1 MNPELP
7 NFDRDGSNM
16 PFFLSRHLFV
26 LVAAASVGIV
36 AAVHHAGGPL
46 EIAVFA
52 LSATTLLLASVLE
65 RYFPYRAAWNRSTG
79 DAATDWASAATMV
92 AVLEPLLKLLGAL
105 AMVAVY
111 GHSGAEGS
119 GGLQGLPFGL
129 QVVLAAL
136 LIELGKYGSHRLHH
150 EVRSLWWL
158 HAMHHSSRRL
168 YALNNL
174 RFHPLNHV
182 VNFALSMLP
191 AMLLGFSA
199 EAILAYLAVSQ
210 PVLMLQHANL
220 DLRSGWANYVFSTN
234 ELHRWHHSTESAE
247 ADANFGSAFILWD
260 QVFGTFR
267 YQPGQNDPAQVGLFS
282 STKDYPAHAGYW
294 IQLKSMFTPDCCRA

>member
-1 MNPELP
+1 
-7 NFDRDGSNM
+7 M
-16 PFFLSRHLFV
+16 PVFLSRYLVV
-26 LVAAASVGIV
+26 LVIAASMGTF
-36 AAVHHAGGPL
+36 AAVHHIGGSL
-46 EIAVFA
+46 EFAVLA
-52 LSATTLLLASVLE
+52 LSVMTLLLASGLE
-65 RYFPYRAAWNRSTG
+65 RFFPYRAIWNRSNG
-79 DAATDWASAATMV
+79 DAATDWASAATMA
-92 AVLEPLLKLLGAL
+92 AVVEPLLKLLGAL

-111 GHSGAEGS
+111 GHSAAEGS
-119 GGLQGLPFGL
+119 KWLQGLPFMV

-136 LIELGKYGSHRLHH
+136 LIEFGKYWSHRLHH
-150 EVRSLWWL
+150 QVRPLWWL
-158 HAMHHSSRRL
+158 HAMHHSSERL

-182 VNFALSMLP
+182 INFAASVLP

-199 EAILAYLAVSQ
+199 EALLAYLAVSQ

-234 ELHRWHHSTESAE
+234 ELHRWHHSTQSAE
-247 ADANFGSAFILWD
+247 ADANFGSAFIFWD

-282 STKDYPAHAGYW
+282 STTDYPARAGYW
-294 IQLKSMFTPDCCRA
+294 TQLKSMFLPDCCRA

>member
-1 MNPELP
+1 
-7 NFDRDGSNM
+7 M
-16 PFFLSRHLFV
+16 PTFLSRYLV
-26 LVAAASVGIV
+26 VMVAATSLGVF
-36 AAVHHAGGPL
+36 AAVRHTGGPID
-46 EIAVFA
+46 IAVLA
-52 LSATTLLLASVLE
+52 LSAGTLLLASVLE
-65 RYFPYRAAWNRSTG
+65 RVFPYRAVWNQSTG
-79 DAATDWASAATMV
+79 DTATDWASAATMV
-92 AVLEPLLKLLGAL
+92 AVVEPLLKLLGAL

-111 GHSGAEGS
+111 GHSKAEGS
-119 GGLQGLPFGL
+119 EWLQGLPFVL
-129 QVVLAAL
+129 QVVLVAL
-136 LIELGKYGSHRLHH
+136 LIELGKYWSHRLHH
-150 EVRSLWWL
+150 EVRPLWWL
-158 HAMHHSSRRL
+158 HAMHHSSERL

-182 VNFALSMLP
+182 INFAVSLLP

-247 ADANFGSAFILWD
+247 ADTNFGSAFVLWD

-267 YQPGQNDPAQVGLFS
+267 YQPRQNDPAHVGLFS
-282 STKDYPAHAGYW
+282 STTDYPGRSGYW
-294 IQLKSMFTPDCCRA
+294 TQLRSMCLPACCRS